1 MFNMYNVSE
10 DPVAKLRERK
20 ERLDKELSD
29 KVSKD
34 YNELMR
40 KTNENLD
47 ALRQGNKSFYA
58 QKAQEELDRWEQAMK
73 SGNTIAAVS
82 HKMMSETYLALAR
95 ALWSSLFS
103 YSLFPIFDGWSNENV
118 VSLPL
123 KLGTVISSGKTIHI
137 FGGKHLVIHIIF
149 CNDAQHFS
157 PMDNQYRR
165 KVSTSSIKGKCPLG
179 PLTKLGQDY
188 PVSAILTKRTSHLE

>member
-1 MFNMYNVSE
+1 MFNMYMMSE

-95 ALWSSLFS
+95 TF
-103 YSLFPIFDGWSNENV
+103 
-118 VSLPL
+118 
-123 KLGTVISSGKTIHI
+123 
-137 FGGKHLVIHIIF
+137 
-149 CNDAQHFS
+149 
-157 PMDNQYRR
+157 
-165 KVSTSSIKGKCPLG
+165 
-179 PLTKLGQDY
+179 
-188 PVSAILTKRTSHLE
+188 